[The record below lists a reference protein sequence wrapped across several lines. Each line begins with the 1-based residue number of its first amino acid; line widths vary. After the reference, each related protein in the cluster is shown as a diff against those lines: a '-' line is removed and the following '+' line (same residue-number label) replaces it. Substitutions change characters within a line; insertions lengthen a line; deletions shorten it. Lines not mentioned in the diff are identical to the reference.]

1 MLKYDKYINY
11 EETLVS
17 PLVEG
22 ETVLWSA
29 KPKKSAFII
38 NKILVMMPFALMWL
52 LFDSMFIIPI
62 SKSEEIVDMLF
73 YIIPFFAIHLM
84 PVWIWLG
91 NCLTANKRWKNTK
104 YYITDKRII
113 IQTGI
118 VGASYETIY
127 YKDIKN
133 INLKIGV
140 IDKILGV
147 GDIYID
153 TGAVMSTKNGTRSIN
168 SIILDIENPYEI
180 YPKLQKIVLDIQA
193 DIEFPNAYRP
203 SENPGYNTEYRG

>member
-11 EETLVS
+11 EETLAS

-22 ETVLWSA
+22 EKVLWSA

-91 NCLTANKRWKNTK
+91 NCLTANKRWKNTN
-104 YYITDKRII
+104 IC
-113 IQTGI
+113 
-118 VGASYETIY
+118 
-127 YKDIKN
+127 IK
-133 INLKIGV
+133 
-140 IDKILGV
+140 
-147 GDIYID
+147 
-153 TGAVMSTKNGTRSIN
+153 SIN
-168 SIILDIENPYEI
+168 
-180 YPKLQKIVLDIQA
+180 
-193 DIEFPNAYRP
+193 
-203 SENPGYNTEYRG
+203 

>member
-11 EETLVS
+11 EETLAS

-22 ETVLWSA
+22 EKVLWSA

-153 TGAVMSTKNGTRSIN
+153 TGAVMTTKNGTRSVN

-203 SENPGYNTEYRG
+203 SENLGYNTEYRG